1 MQIVGFIIQY
11 LQYEFYLNSSFVRSG
26 LKTVQTEA
34 RGMQFRVCNLFCV
47 VQIYETSESEM
58 LFILAEGNWIVM

>member
-11 LQYEFYLNSSFVRSG
+11 LQYEIYLNSSFVRSG
-26 LKTVQTEA
+26 LKTVQIEA
-34 RGMQFRVCNLFCV
+34 RGMQFRVCNLLCV

-58 LFILAEGNWIVM
+58 LFILAEGN